1 MKKKI
6 RLSAKK
12 SVAQKSVAQKSV
24 AQKSVAQ
31 KSVTQKFAHHSNLTP
46 ITIPGLQLDLELS
59 KPWS

>member
-1 MKKKI
+1 MKKQI
-6 RLSAKK
+6 RLS
-12 SVAQKSVAQKSV
+12 AQKSV

-59 KPWS
+59 KPWFLKFLDQS